1 MNRYT
6 FTKGTVIFFQQ
17 RRRNMD
23 IVRMQQYNDM
33 PYNQIFTTNKER
45 EFHRFGRTLLY
56 FITIKNGKRS

>member
-1 MNRYT
+1 
-6 FTKGTVIFFQQ
+6 
-17 RRRNMD
+17 MD